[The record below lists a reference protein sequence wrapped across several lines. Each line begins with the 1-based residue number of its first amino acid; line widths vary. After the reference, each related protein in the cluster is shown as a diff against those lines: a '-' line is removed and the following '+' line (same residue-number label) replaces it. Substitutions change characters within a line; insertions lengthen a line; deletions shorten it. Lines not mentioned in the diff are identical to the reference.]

1 MISRNYFCN
10 LRRLPIFWSFG
21 VFMLNLI
28 KNPLL
33 AAFLVL
39 TLAGCNSQEF
49 YEKEFLDGVGV
60 PEDFRE
66 IPDNLSENENT
77 PNNKGNQ
84 IPADPNGLPFGND
97 PTNSNASSDLPNGL
111 PTINNPLDPN
121 GTNAGTN
128 TADNT
133 DSDSSGGPSS
143 ADNTDPDSS
152 GGASSADNS
161 DASGGSGDTDSD
173 NSNGICGASQPI
185 DAVDEFIQNS
195 SQQAKVDILW
205 VMDNSGSMGDEQED
219 LAKNFDIFIN
229 NFIKKDIDFQ
239 MAITTTDGRLRKS
252 GKMIGDANLLNSDAA
267 KENKNKFID
276 DFKQMIKVGVDGSG
290 EEKGLQT
297 SNDFFDNYR
306 GWIRDDAYLVIVYI
320 SDEQDQSPD
329 AVIDYVSQYQS
340 LKSSV
345 EKVRA
350 YSIVTKSIDP
360 DKKWESLGTRYEEAS
375 LFTGGETAD
384 IHQDFYTTLENFSF
398 KILVLLD
405 SFPLT
410 GEPIDNKVEVTS
422 NGNTLNS
429 GWSYDSKARSISFD
443 QNAIPNEGSLIKA
456 YYQKCAGQ

>member
-1 MISRNYFCN
+1 
-10 LRRLPIFWSFG
+10 
-21 VFMLNLI
+21 
-28 KNPLL
+28 
-33 AAFLVL
+33 
-39 TLAGCNSQEF
+39 
-49 YEKEFLDGVGV
+49 
-60 PEDFRE
+60 
-66 IPDNLSENENT
+66 
-77 PNNKGNQ
+77 
-84 IPADPNGLPFGND
+84 
-97 PTNSNASSDLPNGL
+97 
-111 PTINNPLDPN
+111 
-121 GTNAGTN
+121 
-128 TADNT
+128 
-133 DSDSSGGPSS
+133 
-143 ADNTDPDSS
+143 
-152 GGASSADNS
+152 
-161 DASGGSGDTDSD
+161 
-173 NSNGICGASQPI
+173 
-185 DAVDEFIQNS
+185 
-195 SQQAKVDILW
+195 
-205 VMDNSGSMGDEQED
+205 MDNSGSMGDEQED

-252 GKMIGDANLLNSDAA
+252 GKMIGDTNLLTSDAA

-375 LFTGGETAD
+375 LLTGGETAD